1 MQRLDLKWT
10 VRMDQLLI
18 WSQLISLAVVGS
30 ANAAWQYNDEQYA
43 KAQYDKFFRHAH
55 GQSRGHDQL
64 EPFQY
69 QYVDYQPKCGT
80 GGPPVCATNGTSYF
94 YFENNCK
101 LEAANMKLLFQYSTE
116 LEPTELERC
125 LPQCD
130 NIICNKTY
138 APVCAVGEPGA
149 KQDRGVTFA
158 NECEAHRRGCL
169 TKQTMRILRKGPC
182 RDARLKSRPASKG
195 KGKRK
200 HGRRRTTTTTT
211 TAAATATT
219 ATTAATPSNRRH
231 IYVRLANKRSRT
243 TSTTTK
249 STTSTTTPAPMQFH
263 RYMNLGNPHVSVSR
277 AVHAYS
283 VYNIPDVGLNYDAI
297 RDSSLSL
304 YVPGV
309 GTITDTPPSTTSTRT
324 TTITPE
330 PQSTTSTTAR
340 PSTTETAKTRTAP
353 REEFKFFYVPYGT
366 TSTTTVS
373 SGSISEAPEVASTT
387 ATIADSIAARW
398 PVGRT
403 ASTAS
408 TTKGLKLG
416 IPDVARNATGFK
428 AKAATSPKPEIPKPH
443 PKPNVLKN

>member
-1 MQRLDLKWT
+1 MMQRLDLKWT
-10 VRMDQLLI
+10 ARMAQLLL

-43 KAQYDKFFRHAH
+43 KAQYDKLFGH
-55 GQSRGHDQL
+55 GQNHGHDRL
-64 EPFQY
+64 GPFQY

-80 GGPPVCATNGTSYF
+80 GGQPVCATNGTNYF

-101 LEAANMKLLFQYSTE
+101 LEAANMKLLFQYGTE

-138 APVCAVGEPGA
+138 APVCAVSEPGA

-182 RDARLKSRPASKG
+182 RDVRFKSRPGSKG

-200 HGRRRTTTTTT
+200 HGRRRSTTSSTTTTTT
-211 TAAATATT
+211 TST
-219 ATTAATPSNRRH
+219 TTAATPANRRH
-231 IYVRLANKRSRT
+231 IYVRLGNKRSRT
-243 TSTTTK
+243 TTTTTSSSSTTTL
-249 STTSTTTPAPMQFH
+249 APMQFH

-297 RDSSLSL
+297 TDSSLSL

-309 GTITDTPPSTTSTRT
+309 GTITDTPPSTTT
-324 TTITPE
+324 T
-330 PQSTTSTTAR
+330 TTSTTTTPKPQAIT
-340 PSTTETAKTRTAP
+340 STTAIPIISETPKRSSSP
-353 REEFKFFYVPYGT
+353 REEIKFFYVPYGT

-373 SGSISEAPEVASTT
+373 SSSISAAPEVTSTT
-387 ATIADSIAARW
+387 ATIADTIAAATVDR
-398 PVGRT
+398 
-403 ASTAS
+403 TAS
-408 TTKGLKLG
+408 TTKVLKLG
-416 IPDVARNATGFK
+416 TAVVARNATGFK
-428 AKAATSPKPEIPKPH
+428 VNTVASPKPEIPKTS
-443 PKPNVLKN
+443 KTNCS